1 MKLIGQVGLKDNKQK
16 LFYKKYL
23 IAVGFLSA
31 LLLIS
36 FGFELVQYLFIKSF
50 INDFFSTEF
59 YYLWFSVNIVEIT
72 NNILIALPISILPLI
87 MCIGIIETTNLN
99 FINKKVNE
107 LALLVFNLIL
117 LTYMLLKVILGAILP
132 LVISDFTND
141 ISVVLQYYTTSNSL
155 KYLNVLFVVF
165 VFIIYFNR
173 LTIRLTKKVQEKKR
187 GTSGK
192 TNK

>member
-1 MKLIGQVGLKDNKQK
+1 LKDNKQK
-16 LFYKKYL
+16 SFYKKYL

-31 LLLIS
+31 LFLIA
-36 FGFELVQYLFIKSF
+36 FGFELIQYLFIKLF
-50 INDFFSTEF
+50 IKDFFTTEF
-59 YYLWFSVNIVEIT
+59 YYLWYSVNIVEIT

-87 MCIGIIETTNLN
+87 LCIAIIETTNLN

-173 LTIRLTKKVQEKKR
+173 LTVRLTKKVQENKR

-192 TNK
+192 TDK